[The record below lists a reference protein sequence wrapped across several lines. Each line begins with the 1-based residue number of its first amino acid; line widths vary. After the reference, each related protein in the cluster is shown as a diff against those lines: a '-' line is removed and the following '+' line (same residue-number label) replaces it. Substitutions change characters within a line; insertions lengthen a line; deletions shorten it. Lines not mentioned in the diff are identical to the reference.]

1 MFLINIRKS
10 CAFSQQLLCFYCMA
24 ALCTVWWWSLSHVWL
39 SMTSWTDACQ
49 AALSM
54 GFPRQEYWSGL
65 PFPFP
70 GDLPDWGIEPEPPTL
85 QADSLTTEPPGKPIL
100 LYALVAKLC
109 QILATPW
116 TSPPGSS
123 VHGILQARIL
133 EWVAISFS
141 SRCY

>member
-1 MFLINIRKS
+1 MCFFPAIALFLLYGSPVYCMVVVIKS
-10 CAFSQQLLCFYCMA
+10 CLTLYDLMDRCLPGCLVHGISQARILEWVAISFS
-24 ALCTVWWWSLSHVWL
+24 
-39 SMTSWTDACQ
+39 
-49 AALSM
+49 
-54 GFPRQEYWSGL
+54 
-65 PFPFP
+65 